1 MDIQLMKQE
10 MQDVVKNNILRFWL
24 DKMVDREHGGF
35 YGRIDGSEV
44 LHPEAEKGA
53 ILNARILW
61 SFSAAYRILGNPE
74 YLEAATR
81 AKDYIID
88 HFLDKEYGG
97 VYWSVDYL
105 GNPLDTKK
113 LRSMPLILNT
123 MAILRLA
130 HVNGVRLP
138 ICASLSSMQTTLS
151 RRTPICI
158 SLNHTPTFIAV

>member
-10 MQDVVKNNILRFWL
+10 MQDVVENNILRFWL
-24 DKMVDREHGGF
+24 DKMVDDEHGGF

-61 SFSAAYRILGNPE
+61 SFSAAYRVLGNPE

-88 HFLDKEYGG
+88 HFIDKEYGG
-97 VYWSVDYL
+97 VYWSLDYL
-105 GNPLDTKK
+105 GNSIDTKK
-113 LRSMPLILNT
+113 QFY
-123 MAILRLA
+123 AIGFAIYGMSEYARATGDREALE
-130 HVNGVRLP
+130 
-138 ICASLSSMQTTLS
+138 CALQLFYS
-151 RRTPICI
+151 IE
-158 SLNHTPTFIAV
+158 